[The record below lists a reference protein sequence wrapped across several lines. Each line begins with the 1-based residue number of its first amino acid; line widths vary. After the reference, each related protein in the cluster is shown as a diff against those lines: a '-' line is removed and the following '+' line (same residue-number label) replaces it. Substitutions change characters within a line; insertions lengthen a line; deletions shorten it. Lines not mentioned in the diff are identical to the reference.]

1 MIALLQ
7 NISHAPYKNKQINT
21 VKETMELSVVHPVA
35 VIWMIVNLL
44 DLTEI
49 LAGVVVAVEEEALE
63 IHVVV
68 DIMIAWVALVEVDT
82 TIIV

>member
-1 MIALLQ
+1 M
-7 NISHAPYKNKQINT
+7 
-21 VKETMELSVVHPVA
+21 MELSVVHPDA

-49 LAGVVVAVEEEALE
+49 LAGVVVVVEEEEALE
-63 IHVVV
+63 IHVV
-68 DIMIAWVALVEVDT
+68 DIMIAWVALAEEDT

>member
-1 MIALLQ
+1 M
-7 NISHAPYKNKQINT
+7 
-21 VKETMELSVVHPVA
+21 MELSVVDPDA

-49 LAGVVVAVEEEALE
+49 LAGVAVVAEEEALE
-63 IHVVV
+63 IHVV
-68 DIMIAWVALVEVDT
+68 DIMIAWVALAEADT

>member
-1 MIALLQ
+1 M
-7 NISHAPYKNKQINT
+7 
-21 VKETMELSVVHPVA
+21 MELSVVHPDA

-49 LAGVVVAVEEEALE
+49 LAGVAVVAEEEALE
-63 IHVVV
+63 IHVV
-68 DIMIAWVALVEVDT
+68 DIMIAWVALAEADT

>member
-1 MIALLQ
+1 
-7 NISHAPYKNKQINT
+7 
-21 VKETMELSVVHPVA
+21 
-35 VIWMIVNLL
+35 MIVNLL

-49 LAGVVVAVEEEALE
+49 LAGVVVVVEEEALE